1 MKKIIAIISG
11 SLVAILLAVT
21 IVLACTKFTAD
32 TIVTYNNV
40 WAMEVYNPYHDSTD
54 PLTLNKDSET
64 FKEIIKLYKES
75 LQENNLSALFQ
86 GAKGFDVEAP
96 ENKEVTIKNILDNE
110 DGVYVVCLMY
120 EDAQKLVVNGE
131 EFVNPNSKTQEVVT
145 YEKLYVQ
152 VCRTLPDDSD
162 REIDNLKLIKD
173 NYPKYVVTMDSLVC
187 GNVDGIQIV
196 HIKDFLLMKF
206 L

>member
-32 TIVTYNNV
+32 TIVTYNK
-40 WAMEVYNPYHDSTD
+40 VYNPYHDSTD

-64 FKEIIKLYKES
+64 FKEIIRLYKES

-86 GAKGFDVEAP
+86 GAKGFEVEAP
-96 ENKEVTIKNILDNE
+96 ANKEVTIKDILDNE
-110 DGVYVVCLMY
+110 DGVYVFCLMY
-120 EDAQKLVVNGE
+120 DEAQKLVVNGE

-145 YEKLYVQ
+145 YEKLYVE
-152 VCRTLPDDSD
+152 VKNTANYTEYNVYLA
-162 REIDNLKLIKD
+162 DNGDTYSSWSVSFIAQQSELFAYIGELK
-173 NYPKYVVTMDSLVC
+173 Y
-187 GNVDGIQIV
+187 Q
-196 HIKDFLLMKF
+196 F
-206 L
+206 

>member
-152 VCRTLPDDSD
+152 VKNTANYTEYKVYLADNDDTYSSWSVSFIAHQSELFAYVGD
-162 REIDNLKLIKD
+162 LK
-173 NYPKYVVTMDSLVC
+173 Y
-187 GNVDGIQIV
+187 Q
-196 HIKDFLLMKF
+196 F
-206 L
+206 